1 MGGARE
7 QFEPLGAAYAAS
19 KSHAAGRTLRMVVD
33 RAAANPGE
41 IACDVGTG
49 AGHMALALAP
59 RVLRVVAVDPAAGM
73 IKAARGL
80 STERAAWNIRYVQA
94 AAEDLPFPRAAFDVL
109 VSRTAAHHF
118 RDLAASCRE
127 WARVLRRGGRCVVTD
142 QAGFD
147 DPVLQRFVHEL
158 EVLHDPTHVRAY
170 PGPEWRATLESAG
183 FEVRRI
189 EGGLVERLTELPEG
203 TKVDDWCARSRTA
216 PESTAKIRRRLEG
229 AAPAIRD
236 ALAIAGSGPDL
247 RFNIYK
253 LVITARLP

>member
-1 MGGARE
+1 
-7 QFEPLGAAYAAS
+7 
-19 KSHAAGRTLRMVVD
+19 
-33 RAAANPGE
+33 
-41 IACDVGTG
+41 
-49 AGHMALALAP
+49 
-59 RVLRVVAVDPAAGM
+59 VLRVVAVDPAAGM
-73 IKAARGL
+73 LAAARRL
-80 STERAAWNIRYVQA
+80 STERAAWNIRYVQGS
-94 AAEDLPFPRAAFDVL
+94 AEALPFPRAAFDVL

-147 DPVLQRFVHEL
+147 DPALQHFAHEL

-170 PGPEWRATLESAG
+170 PGPEWRRTLEAAG

-189 EGGLVERLTELPEG
+189 EGGLTERLTELPEG
-203 TKVDDWCARSRTA
+203 TTVDDWCARSRTA
-216 PESTAKIRRRLEG
+216 AASAAEIRRRLEG
-229 AAPAIRD
+229 ASPAVRD
-236 ALAIAGSGPDL
+236 ALGIAGSGPEL